1 MAYEFERDE
10 YRSAVAAMTE
20 MERASGLDGALADH
34 TLTVRG
40 YQMAA
45 AEGLGE

>member
-1 MAYEFERDE
+1 MIDSDE

-20 MERASGLDGALADH
+20 AERAGALDGALADH
-34 TLTVRG
+34 SLTVRG

-45 AEGLGE
+45 GEGLAE

>member
-1 MAYEFERDE
+1 MSDRDE

-20 MERASGLDGALADH
+20 AERASALNGALADH